1 MATPLVGVSA
11 ALSGQPPSR
20 TIFSQFSLEN
30 KVALVTGGQRGLGLE
45 VALGFAEA
53 ELPPLDM
60 ATDTKKAR
68 LEYISADVTDQLGIW
83 KVAEEIV
90 AKEGRLDI
98 CFANAGIVAVAG
110 SLEFPADKFTE
121 VINVNVNG
129 ALYTAQAAGRQMEKL
144 GISGSIIFM
153 ASICGS
159 VAFKQ
164 YHSIAYHA
172 SKSALLQMARSM
184 ASELGPKGIRVNS
197 LSPGYIRTKLSG
209 PFLDESGMS
218 DVLSAQ
224 NPLSRLGR
232 PDELR
237 GVCLWL
243 ASDASSFCTGSNIV
257 VDGGHLAW

>member
-1 MATPLVGVSA
+1 MNTLKHLAGDPGYQQEDVPDLKGRSDVEKHALQRRYIVDLGILGDENAQACDEKLEESLWDLSESTIRSRLGDDGLV
-11 ALSGQPPSR
+11 LPS
-20 TIFSQFSLEN
+20 SLFSLEN

-53 ELPPLDM
+53 GAIVYCIDLPQEPDSDFEVAQKFASELPPLDM

-68 LEYISADVTDQLGIW
+68 LEYISADVTDQPGIW

-121 VINVNVNG
+121 VVNVNVNG

-144 GISGSIIFM
+144 GIPGSIIFM

-159 VAFKQ
+159 VAIKVSTCFSD
-164 YHSIAYHA
+164 SIGDT
-172 SKSALLQMARSM
+172 L
-184 ASELGPKGIRVNS
+184 
-197 LSPGYIRTKLSG
+197 
-209 PFLDESGMS
+209 
-218 DVLSAQ
+218 
-224 NPLSRLGR
+224 
-232 PDELR
+232 
-237 GVCLWL
+237 
-243 ASDASSFCTGSNIV
+243 
-257 VDGGHLAW
+257 